1 MSASHLNYW
10 KNIIKLVRN
19 NDLLDPLVVM
29 YYVTTKCNL
38 DCQYC
43 EDFGSRKN
51 SLMTSASLEEA
62 KQILRVIKEGS
73 DNLFITGGEPFTYP
87 NINELITFAKEEL
100 QFRNLTMITNGYLL
114 PQHEGILHLLDR
126 MIISLDSPNPDKWHK
141 IINAPLKTAELIIE
155 NIKTFAANQEI
166 YGNSMILNSVL
177 TPDTLEDIESIV
189 EFCINHR
196 VTVSFS
202 PQAVGNWPKYELLV
216 SEKYKNAL
224 EKIISLKKSGAPIL
238 GSNAY
243 YKTLINFSPY
253 KCFPTLAPRVM
264 PNGDLI
270 YPCRPIEKEEDS
282 HGGRI
287 NLLEIG
293 NWEQTMSMLADEYG
307 QPPKSCTSCFQ
318 QCYAE
323 PSLMQSKPFSHLG
336 ELIRF
341 SPSREGK
348 ISTYTP
354 G

>member
-1 MSASHLNYW
+1 MSASRLNYW
-10 KNIIKLVRN
+10 KNLFKLVRT
-19 NDLLDPLVVM
+19 NDLLDPLIVM
-29 YYVTTKCNL
+29 YYPTTKCNL

-51 SLMTSASLEEA
+51 PSMTSAPLEEA
-62 KQILRVIKEGS
+62 KQVLKVIREGS
-73 DNLFITGGEPFTYP
+73 DNLFLTGGEPFTYP
-87 NINELITFAKEEL
+87 NIDELIIFAKEEL
-100 QFRNLTMITNGYLL
+100 RFRTLTMITNGYLL
-114 PQHEGILHLLDR
+114 PQHESILPLLDR
-126 MIISLDSPNPDKWHK
+126 LLISLDSPNPDKWHK

-155 NIKTFAANQEI
+155 NIKTFSAKQDI
-166 YGNSMILNSVL
+166 YSYRMILNSVL
-177 TPDTLEDIESIV
+177 TPETLEDVESIL
-189 EFCINHR
+189 EFCKKHGL
-196 VTVSFS
+196 TVSFS

-216 SEKYKNAL
+216 SEKYKNTL
-224 EKIISLKKSGAPIL
+224 EKIISLKKDGAPIL
-238 GSNAY
+238 GSAVY
-243 YKTLINFSPY
+243 YQTLINFSPY

-264 PNGDLI
+264 PNGGLI

-293 NWEQTMSMLADEYG
+293 NWKQAMNMLADEYG

-336 ELIRF
+336 ELICF
-341 SPSREGK
+341 SPSRQGK

>member
-1 MSASHLNYW
+1 MGASHVNYW

-19 NDLLDPLVVM
+19 NDLLDPLVVV

-38 DCQYC
+38 DCHYC

-51 SLMTSASLEEA
+51 SSMSSTSLEEA
-62 KQILRVIKEGS
+62 KQILRIIREGS

-87 NINELITFAKEEL
+87 NVNELIIFTKEEL
-100 QFRNLTMITNGYLL
+100 KFRTLSMISNGYLL
-114 PQHEGILHLLDR
+114 HQYESIFPLLYR
-126 MIISLDSPNPDKWHK
+126 LIISLDSTNPDKWHK
-141 IINAPLKTAELIIE
+141 IINAPLKTAEKIIE
-155 NIKTFAANQEI
+155 NIKTYAAKQET
-166 YGNSMILNSVL
+166 YGFRMILNSVL

-189 EFCINHR
+189 DFCDNHGL
-196 VTVSFS
+196 TVSFS
-202 PQAVGNWPKYELLV
+202 PQAVRNWPKYELLV
-216 SEKYKNAL
+216 SEKYRNTL
-224 EKIISLKKSGAPIL
+224 EKIISLKKDGAPIL

-243 YKTLINFSPY
+243 YKTLADFSPY

-270 YPCRPIEKEEDS
+270 YPCRPIEKEEDT
-282 HGGRI
+282 HGGRL

-293 NWEQTMSMLADEYG
+293 NWEQTMSMLVTEYG
-307 QPPKSCTSCFQ
+307 QPPKTCTSCFQ

-341 SPSREGK
+341 SPSRQGG